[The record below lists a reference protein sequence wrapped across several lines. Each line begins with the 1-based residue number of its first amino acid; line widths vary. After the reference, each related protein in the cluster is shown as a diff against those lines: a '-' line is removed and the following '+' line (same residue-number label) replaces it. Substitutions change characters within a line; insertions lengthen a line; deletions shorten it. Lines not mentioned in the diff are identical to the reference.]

1 MQSNVMFCNTRHLCI
16 FRSAYVIYLFM
27 QAYLTLRVSM
37 FDDVHVWENMQKLDI
52 FGVHL
57 DMCSQYVFFLKGWI
71 NIKVSGAATS
81 RTNHGPS
88 TCQSRK
94 SLLMWEFTIAQKAKK
109 TYALYSDHSGSESHV
124 RRGFCLYINWSHN
137 CHRIADKL
145 RIQDQKQYHYDLHIS
160 ASITFCSFGV
170 LLFWLVSWLLLL
182 CVYHRQ
188 ASKGIKHKNVSS
200 ITFCLPMRPQPETY
214 PRPIAM
220 QSLSVTDVHIM
231 VRFAFAI
238 NTWKICEHMIFACSK
253 HGAGANKNRQS
264 FPSAKDLGRPLLK
277 SHGSCFHDMPH
288 EFPRYISNM
297 TCAKTCLHQWIFP
310 IGKRVINI
318 TCYAPVKFGL

>member
-1 MQSNVMFCNTRHLCI
+1 
-16 FRSAYVIYLFM
+16 
-27 QAYLTLRVSM
+27 
-37 FDDVHVWENMQKLDI
+37 MQKLDI

-57 DMCSQYVFFLKGWI
+57 DMCSQYVFFFEGVDKHKGVWGSYI
-71 NIKVSGAATS
+71 AYQPRPLHVS
-81 RTNHGPS
+81 
-88 TCQSRK
+88 
-94 SLLMWEFTIAQKAKK
+94 IAQEFAHVGVHYCTESKK

-188 ASKGIKHKNVSS
+188 ASKGIKHTNVSS

-238 NTWKICEHMIFACSK
+238 NT
-253 HGAGANKNRQS
+253 
-264 FPSAKDLGRPLLK
+264 
-277 SHGSCFHDMPH
+277 
-288 EFPRYISNM
+288 
-297 TCAKTCLHQWIFP
+297 
-310 IGKRVINI
+310 
-318 TCYAPVKFGL
+318 